1 MRVVG
6 HAGLVNPGT
15 ELSRE
20 AVAAFEAE
28 RPRLLGL
35 AYRMLGVYAE
45 AEDVVQETW
54 LRWNASTVELERPP
68 AWLTTVATRIALDRL
83 RAGKRRREDYVGPWI
98 AEPVVLE
105 PGPEETAELSDSLTL
120 GFLTM
125 LDRLSPVERAVF
137 LLADVFEVPYCD
149 VATTV
154 DKSEV
159 ACRQIASRA
168 RRRLRDGHADA
179 VGRHHAGADRRIVDE
194 LLLAV
199 VTGDV
204 ARTLAL
210 LAPDV
215 VSISDGGANRHAA
228 RRPVVGADRVARF
241 FTNLASKNLHR
252 ASATAATING
262 DPGVIVTVDG
272 AVDFVAAFEVENEKV
287 VSIWIVRNPEKLEHV
302 LAPVALR

>member
-1 MRVVG
+1 MTAATEQHGDADMR
-6 HAGLVNPGT
+6 
-15 ELSRE
+15 
-20 AVAAFEAE
+20 FEAE

-54 LRWNASTVELERPP
+54 IRWHASTEELERPA
-68 AWLTTVATRIALDRL
+68 AWLTTVTTRLALDRL
-83 RAGKRRREDYVGPWI
+83 RAGKRRREDYVGPWL

-105 PGPEETAELSDSLTL
+105 PGPEEAAVLSDSLTL

-125 LDRLSPVERAVF
+125 LDRLSPIERAVF
-137 LLADVFEVPYCD
+137 LLADVFAVPFREVA
-149 VATTV
+149 VTV

-168 RRRLRDGHADA
+168 RRRLGDGDGEH
-179 VGRHHAGADRRIVDE
+179 VGRHHAGGDRRIVDE
-194 LLLAV
+194 LLFAV
-199 VTGDV
+199 LTGNV
-204 ARTLAL
+204 ARTLEL

-241 FTNLASKNLHR
+241 ITNLASRHLEG
-252 ASATAATING
+252 ASAVAATING
-262 DPGVIVTVDG
+262 DPGVIVSVDG
-272 AVDFVAAFEVENEKV
+272 VVDFVAAFEVENGLV
-287 VSIWIVRNPEKLEHV
+287 ASIWIVRNPEKLEHV

>member
-1 MRVVG
+1 MNSGSPSTR
-6 HAGLVNPGT
+6 HADTV
-15 ELSRE
+15 
-20 AVAAFEAE
+20 FEAE

-54 LRWNASTVELERPP
+54 IRWNASTDDLERPA
-68 AWLTTVATRIALDRL
+68 AWLTTVATRLALDRL
-83 RAGKRRREDYVGPWI
+83 RAGKRRREDYVGPWL

-105 PGPEETAELSDSLTL
+105 PGPEEAAELSDSLTL

-125 LDRLSPVERAVF
+125 LDRLSPIERAVF
-137 LLADVFEVPYCD
+137 LLADVFAVPYRE

-168 RRRLRDGHADA
+168 RRRLGSGNDES
-179 VGRHHAGADRRIVDE
+179 VGRHHAGGDRKIVDE

-204 ARTLAL
+204 ARTLEL

-241 FTNLASKNLHR
+241 FTNLARKNLHR
-252 ASATAATING
+252 ASAVGATING
-262 DPGVIVTVDG
+262 DPGVIVSVDG
-272 AVDFVAAFEVENEKV
+272 AVDFVAAFEVEHGRV
-287 VSIWIVRNPEKLEHV
+287 ASIWIVRNPEKLEHV
-302 LAPVALR
+302 LAPVALV